1 MSGHNKSYRGVILL
15 LLLCPVIALSLNI
28 SNAYFSST
36 KTKESNITIGD
47 SNVMIVESFIPP
59 AKWQPNTS
67 YDKDVKI
74 KNKGSVDCYIR
85 VYAAVSDTDIPVT
98 MNIDTGSWMKKDG
111 YYYYK
116 YIVPTDTTTKALFT
130 QVSIGD
136 AKVDEDFEIIIYAES
151 VQADGYPNAAAAF
164 ADIQ

>member
-15 LLLCPVIALSLNI
+15 MLCPVIALFLNI
-28 SNAYFSST
+28 SEAYFSST
-36 KTKESNITIGD
+36 ETKKSSITIGD
-47 SNVMIVESFIPP
+47 SNVMIVESFTPP

-85 VYAAVSDTDIPVT
+85 VFADVSDTDIPAT
-98 MNIDTGSWMKKDG
+98 MNIDTDSWIKKDG

-116 YIVPTDTTTKALFT
+116 YIVPAETTTKALFT

-136 AKVDEDFEIIIYAES
+136 AQVDIDFEIIIYAES

-164 ADIQ
+164 ADI